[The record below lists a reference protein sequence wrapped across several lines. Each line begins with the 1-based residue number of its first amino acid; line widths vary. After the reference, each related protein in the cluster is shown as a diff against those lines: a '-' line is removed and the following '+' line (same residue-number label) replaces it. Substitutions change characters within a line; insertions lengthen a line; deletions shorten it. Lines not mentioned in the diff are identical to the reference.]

1 MSQAQIEA
9 GKANIAPYH
18 WKAGQSGNPTGKPKG
33 TPSIPAII
41 ARLLAMPAQEW
52 HEFQPGNAAE
62 VIALQSIKDAARS
75 TFIDPAAVKSREFIV
90 DRLHGKPVQR
100 RADVTESETVAA
112 ARRDYEVSRRYVLAL
127 NEMLGEICCETC
139 AAKIGQVFAESDL
152 IQSILATTDEKY
164 REVVEREL
172 ESVAGE

>member
-1 MSQAQIEA
+1 
-9 GKANIAPYH
+9 
-18 WKAGQSGNPTGKPKG
+18 
-33 TPSIPAII
+33 
-41 ARLLAMPAQEW
+41 
-52 HEFQPGNAAE
+52 
-62 VIALQSIKDAARS
+62 
-75 TFIDPAAVKSREFIV
+75 VKSREFIV

-152 IQSILATTDEKY
+152 IQSILATTDERY

-172 ESVAGE
+172 ESVAGESSSFAGAHRGQYWALSVCCLSVASHR